1 MCILPDFSFPG
12 FPESPRP
19 SRHYKSVNLVP
30 MCKVMSRGLPSMGRI
45 PRSTLTFSENK
56 GQKRSPGPSGFGA
69 HRRRVSLLTWL
80 KSVWAGKHIPCP
92 LKLEL
97 WTTAAQHWLLQ
108 PTPLAPRGTP
118 PGCPLNSFPDQLV
131 CNSPWWSLPP
141 TTPIHSP
148 ISFSRFHS
156 VGKSTAPQHG
166 QAEQE
171 EGGAHG
177 SAAPSPPTT
186 NSAEEGHRAGEPQW
200 PAYLSQAT
208 AVFPEVPGKGL
219 GRSS

>member
-1 MCILPDFSFPG
+1 MHDVIDTKCHWLGCPCGQDAVSNGLKVNSSLGCSHVAFGEAKLCILPYFSFPG

-97 WTTAAQHWLLQ
+97 WTTAAQLRKHS
-108 PTPLAPRGTP
+108 GT
-118 PGCPLNSFPDQLV
+118 GNS
-131 CNSPWWSLPP
+131 C
-141 TTPIHSP
+141 
-148 ISFSRFHS
+148 
-156 VGKSTAPQHG
+156 
-166 QAEQE
+166 
-171 EGGAHG
+171 
-177 SAAPSPPTT
+177 
-186 NSAEEGHRAGEPQW
+186 
-200 PAYLSQAT
+200 
-208 AVFPEVPGKGL
+208 
-219 GRSS
+219 